1 MEYFFNIA
9 GITIKIFSEIEI
21 CWNQYI
27 QRFRMS
33 PCVRY
38 DEYYEC
44 RCVDSFSIEGALVY
58 QNEWQKIYKHG
69 AYEERLH
76 FFWGQKE
83 PCMLYKELPDRKIIY
98 LHNNFRESFLREDN
112 YFIFNAMALE
122 KVLMKHKAIILH
134 SSYIIHKQKA
144 ILFTAPSGT
153 GKSTQASL
161 WERYRDAV
169 IVNGDRTILCERD
182 GEVYAYGMPVC
193 GSSDI
198 CLNQNAPVHAII
210 YLSQSPKNEI
220 QQISL
225 KQRIKYLISETTINF
240 FDAEYLNQAIEVL
253 TRIAQKVDM
262 FSFSC
267 TKEKDAVETLGNYLE
282 GDILGSN

>member
-1 MEYFFNIA
+1 MDYFFNIA
-9 GITIKIFSEIEI
+9 EIKIKIFSEIEI

-27 QRFRMS
+27 QRFRMF

-44 RCVDSFSIEGALVY
+44 RCVDSFSIEGDLVY
-58 QNEWQKIYKHG
+58 QNEWQKTYKRG

-83 PCMLYKELPDRKIIY
+83 PCMLYKELLDRKIIY

-112 YFIFNAMALE
+112 YCIFNAMALE
-122 KVLMKHKAIILH
+122 KVLMKHEAIILH

-240 FDAEYLNQAIEVL
+240 FDAEYLNQAIEII
-253 TRIAQKVDM
+253 TSIAQKVDM

-282 GDILGSN
+282 GNILGSN